1 MHAQCETEEI
11 ASRYK
16 LPSNC
21 DKFAS
26 PLVNLEIWNEITKK
40 AQTYDQFLRDI
51 QTLLAK
57 GLIPVIKLAELLRE
71 QISQNNEAKTMI
83 SDAITLLGQTQFNL
97 SLRRRYMIR
106 PNLKKKYSN
115 L

>member
-11 ASRYK
+11 AFRYK

-26 PLVNLEIWNEITKK
+26 PLVNPEIWNKIAKK
-40 AQTYDQFLRDI
+40 AQSYDKFLRDI

-57 GLIPVIKLAELLRE
+57 GFIPVIKLAELLRE
-71 QISQNNEAKTMI
+71 QYRKTMKPK
-83 SDAITLLGQTQFNL
+83 L
-97 SLRRRYMIR
+97 
-106 PNLKKKYSN
+106 
-115 L
+115 